1 MKKLLLLVFG
11 VLFAYLAHAQPNI
24 TAAEYFF
31 NSDPGPGNGISIP
44 ITAGT
49 TIDIVNFDIP
59 TTSLPLGWHTV
70 HVRARDANNVWG
82 FYESR
87 KIYIREGPI
96 IIPPDPIYQVSQME
110 YFYNTDNGVG
120 TGTPITITQG
130 DNIDVVNENLA
141 NSLPVGWHTVHVRT
155 KNTNDVWGFYES
167 RKIYIRE
174 GPIIIPPDPIYQVSK
189 MEYFYNTDNGVGT
202 GTPITITQGDNIDV
216 VNENLA
222 NSLPIGWHTVHV
234 RTKNTNDVWGFYESR
249 KFYVR
254 EPPTP
259 CCVPP
264 SPIVELEYFVD
275 ADPGVGLSSTKVT
288 INPSLLNI
296 DLVDEPLNVGTQSL
310 GAHKV
315 YVRAKNQAG
324 EWSMSEQANFSVIAS
339 CPILTAPSA
348 TGVARCDAGP
358 VTLTASGAAGGET
371 YRWYATASSLTPL
384 FTGNPYTTAS
394 LSVNTTFYVT
404 AFNPTTYC
412 ESARSPVSADISGIA
427 KPALS
432 ISGTLSVCEGTT
444 QVITAPS
451 GFTTYTWSNAL
462 TTQQITVATSG
473 SYSVVVNNGI
483 CSSPPSDAFVFTVN
497 TKPPKPTI
505 TATNGGSLCGTGSV
519 TLSAP
524 TGLSSYAWSS
534 GQTTE
539 TINVTTVGSFF
550 VTVTNASGCQSVAS
564 DPFPV
569 TSAALSK
576 PTVTVTGNTA
586 LCNSSTVDLSAP
598 SGFSSYAWSTGAT
611 TQSITVSTAG
621 SYTVVVSNG
630 GCTSPAS
637 DAIVVTTV
645 AVPAKPSIVITG
657 STALCNGAFAV
668 LSAPTG
674 FSNYVWSNGE
684 LTRQI
689 VVAIAGSFTVQ
700 TGNASNCLSVASDPT
715 AITLTGAPC
724 GGVTTPSIT
733 NASRCGSG
741 TVILNA
747 SGATGSQIYRWYDAP
762 TAGTLV
768 FTGAA
773 FTTPSLMSTTFYY
786 VVIYDPSVTAESN
799 RVIAI
804 ATVVNL
810 AKPVTDVTGTVSIC
824 AGGNTAISAPS
835 GFATYSW
842 SNGATSQQVTV
853 SASGSFSVQVGDG
866 TCTSVSSDVVTV
878 TSVVVP
884 VKPAITIT
892 GNLALCNGAF
902 VGLSAPNGFTS
913 YLWSTGETTKQI
925 VVSTAGSFS
934 VQTGNASNCLSVSS
948 DPVAVTLTGSNCTVS
963 TASPTATGASRCG
976 SGTVSLTASGA
987 SGSQVY
993 RWYDLPSAG
1002 TMLFTGSPFTT
1013 PDLTTNTSF
1022 YVSIFDPTTGESNRV
1037 IANATLVN
1045 LSKPVTDVTGT
1056 IAICAGGSTL
1066 ISAPAGFIQYKWSDG
1081 SDKQQLQVTAAGN
1094 YSVQTGDG
1102 TCLSASSD
1110 AVTVTIESPPSKPT
1124 ITTTGSSTLCSG
1136 PVTLSAP
1143 GGLSYLWTRGETTQS
1158 ITVAQAG
1165 SYSVSVTNTSGC
1177 GSVSS
1182 DPFVVTASIGKP
1194 AVSLVGS
1201 NTICDNQTTTL
1212 VGPIGFNSYKWSSG
1226 ETTQQLIVTKSGSY
1240 TLTVTDAGGCT
1251 SVSSDAKIITVN
1263 VSPIQPIITTS
1274 GDISFCVGK
1283 QVTLKGPD
1291 GLSYTWSNGATTQ
1304 AITVTETGSYS
1315 LVVKNLNGCA
1325 SEVSASVL
1333 VTANV
1338 CSTNPPIIED
1348 KPVRTSVNGRVTTP
1362 LAEFF
1367 SDKDNDVDLA
1377 SIEILTQPSSGAKAF
1392 IDANNNLV
1400 LDYQGKLFAGDE
1412 TISIK
1417 ICDLAKNCTFGEL
1430 VIRVAG
1436 DVVVYNAISPN
1447 GDGLNETLY
1456 LEYIDLLT
1464 ETKKNR
1470 VRIFNR
1476 WGDVVYEAEDYNNTT
1491 IAFKGIGANGEAL
1504 PPGTYFYRMDF
1515 TSGVPFKT
1523 GYFSLRR

>member
-1 MKKLLLLVFG
+1 MGFLRESEIYIREDPLIVPPPP
-11 VLFAYLAHAQPNI
+11 VYDVS
-24 TAAEYFF
+24 TMEYFL
-31 NSDPGPGNGISIP
+31 NTDNGPGNGTSIP
-44 ITAGT
+44 ITAGA
-49 TIDIVNFDIP
+49 TIDVVNFDIL
-59 TTSLPLGWHTV
+59 TTTLPIGWHTV
-70 HVRARDANNVWG
+70 HVRTKNTNNVWG

-87 KIYIREGPI
+87 KIYIREDLTIVPPRVVPPI
-96 IIPPDPIYQVSQME
+96 TQME
-110 YFYNTDNGVG
+110 FFYNTDNGPG
-120 TGTPITITQG
+120 TGTAIPVTPAL
-130 DNIDVVNENLA
+130 DIDIVNTNLA
-141 NSLPVGWHTVHVRT
+141 NALPVGWHTVHVRT
-155 KNTNDVWGFYES
+155 KDQDNTWGFYES
-167 RKIYIRE
+167 RKIYVRE
-174 GPIIIPPDPIYQVSK
+174 ILPIPPVP
-189 MEYFYNTDNGVGT
+189 
-202 GTPITITQGDNIDV
+202 
-216 VNENLA
+216 
-222 NSLPIGWHTVHV
+222 
-234 RTKNTNDVWGFYESR
+234 
-249 KFYVR
+249 
-254 EPPTP
+254 
-259 CCVPP
+259 PP

-315 YVRAKNQAG
+315 YVRAKNQLG
-324 EWSMSEQANFSVIAS
+324 EWSMSETANFSVIAS

-348 TGVARCDAGP
+348 TGVARCDPGP
-358 VTLTASGAAGGET
+358 VTLTASGASAGET
-371 YRWYATASSLTPL
+371 YRWYATATSLTPL

-427 KPALS
+427 KPVLS

-497 TKPPKPTI
+497 AKPPKPTI

-539 TINVTTVGSFF
+539 TISNVTTVGSFF

-611 TQSITVSTAG
+611 TQNITVSTAG

-733 NASRCGSG
+733 NASRCGNG
-741 TVILNA
+741 TVTLNA

-773 FTTPSLMSTTFYY
+773 FTTPSLTSTTFYY
-786 VVIYDPSVTAESN
+786 VVIYDPTVPAESN

-810 AKPVTDVTGTVSIC
+810 AKPVTDVTGSVSIC
-824 AGGNTAISAPS
+824 AGGSTIISAPS
-835 GFATYSW
+835 GFASYLW
-842 SNGATSQQVTV
+842 SNSATTQQVTV
-853 SASGSFSVQVGDG
+853 SSSGSFSVQVGDG

-884 VKPAITIT
+884 AKPAITIT

-925 VVSTAGSFS
+925 VVSSAGSYT

-963 TASPTATGASRCG
+963 TASPTATSASRCG
-976 SGTVSLTASGA
+976 SGAVSLTASGA
-987 SGSQVY
+987 TGAQEY
-993 RWYDLPSAG
+993 RWYGLPTSG
-1002 TMLFTGSPFTT
+1002 TLLFTGSPFTT
-1013 PDLTTNTSF
+1013 PDLTGNTSF
-1022 YVSIFDPTTGESNRV
+1022 YVSIYDPSTGESNRV
-1037 IANATLVN
+1037 IANATIVN
-1045 LSKPVTDVTGT
+1045 LSKPVTDVTGS

-1066 ISAPAGFIQYKWSDG
+1066 ISAPAGFVQYKWSDG
-1081 SDKQQLQVTAAGN
+1081 STKQQLQVTAAGN

-1102 TCLSASSD
+1102 TCLSVASD
-1110 AVTVTIESPPSKPT
+1110 VVTVTVETPPSKPT
-1124 ITTTGSSTLCSG
+1124 ITTTGNASLCG
-1136 PVTLSAP
+1136 GTVILTAPAGLS
-1143 GGLSYLWTRGETTQS
+1143 SYLWSTGETTEQ
-1158 ITVAQAG
+1158 ITVSTAG
-1165 SYSVSVTNTSGC
+1165 TYRLTVTNASGC
-1177 GSVSS
+1177 GSATS
-1182 DPFVVTASIGKP
+1182 DPFVVTGGIAKP
-1194 AVSLVGS
+1194 SVTRVGS
-1201 NTICDNQTTTL
+1201 TTFCEGQTATL
-1212 VGPIGFNSYKWSSG
+1212 VGPVGFNSYKWSSG
-1226 ETTQQLIVTKSGSY
+1226 ETTQQLTVSVAGSY
-1240 TLTVTDAGGCT
+1240 SLKVTTAAGCT
-1251 SVSSDAKIITVN
+1251 SVSSDAIVITVDAK
-1263 VSPIQPIITTS
+1263 PAKPTITAS
-1274 GDISFCVGK
+1274 GAVTFCVGQ
-1283 QVTLKGPD
+1283 QVSLKGPD
-1291 GLSYTWSNGATTQ
+1291 GFNYTWSNGATSQ
-1304 AITVTETGSYS
+1304 AIAVSKTNSYS
-1315 LVVKNLNGCA
+1315 LVVSNSNGCFSA
-1325 SEVSASVL
+1325 VSEPLL
-1333 VTANV
+1333 VTANI
-1338 CSTNPPIIED
+1338 CSTNPPVFED
-1348 KPVRTSVNGRVTTP
+1348 KVIRTSVKARITENMVGY
-1362 LAEFF
+1362 F
-1367 SDKDNDVDLA
+1367 SDKDNDLDFS
-1377 SIEILTQPSSGAKAF
+1377 SIKIITSPASGASALP
-1392 IDANNNLV
+1392 DANNNLV
-1400 LDYQGKLFAGDE
+1400 LDYSGLLFAGDE
-1412 TISIK
+1412 TITLQ
-1417 ICDLAKNCTFGEL
+1417 ICDLAKNCTEGDL
-1430 VIRVAG
+1430 VIRVSG
-1436 DVVVYNAISPN
+1436 DIVVYNAISPN
-1447 GDGLNETLY
+1447 GDGLNEALY
-1456 LEYIDLLT
+1456 LEYIDLLG

-1491 IAFKGIGANGEAL
+1491 IAFKGFGKNGEVL

-1515 TSGVPFKT
+1515 SSGIPFKT